1 MRRACFGQQY
11 PDFSKSFILTTDAS
25 GIAVRGILLQG
36 KINKDQSIA
45 LSFTNLDRLEY
56 NTYEKEAKVNNS
68 ILC

>member
-1 MRRACFGQQY
+1 MTRLSNGHLSSRRIIRDIKTKIMRRACFGQQY

-45 LSFTNLDRLEY
+45 
-56 NTYEKEAKVNNS
+56 
-68 ILC
+68 